1 MFSRTTRST
10 RLRETRMPFDR
21 PRSRAQIL
29 AVSLALPGGCL
40 QAASKCFSLAE
51 PRPRSSRLPVP
62 GALLVG
68 AQRWPELPGF
78 HGVER
83 GTGKTPGRTDPLEA
97 VGQTRAGRGGGTH
110 RRDLRRPKGPDVI
123 RLGLQQFHLHDQL
136 PDPLHG
142 DVQFRHSTEI
152 ALAFLE
158 RGIDPGESCLH
169 RRHCS
174 SRKISTPN
182 CRDTQFH
189 RHRHRN
195 KPQGNLT
202 LGASPSTAGQVPAM
216 ACSAK
221 PMARGKRGRARSS
234 PSVYHRPIEQSAL
247 CSQNC
252 RSCSGPPWTTSIKP
266 RSDVQGNRVR
276 LNPLQHIP
284 VVSWAYR
291 AITGDQIAPGPMAIG
306 GGLFGGLAGFSLG
319 TAEAM
324 IKGSSGKDG
333 GGHLFAFLR
342 EAASPGDAPGG
353 PVVADAPPQHGGP
366 EIPPDQTPVLT
377 PEQMAVLLASLPA
390 PATNQ
395 NLAAPYWPAGDNQ
408 SWRGRRVGWAAR
420 HRQPE
425 PDVLAFGSHGR
436 GFAGNRLQ
444 QKER

>member
-1 MFSRTTRST
+1 M
-10 RLRETRMPFDR
+10 
-21 PRSRAQIL
+21 A
-29 AVSLALPGGCL
+29 ALNPMAPAG
-40 QAASKCFSLAE
+40 
-51 PRPRSSRLPVP
+51 
-62 GALLVG
+62 VG
-68 AQRWPELPGF
+68 PN
-78 HGVER
+78 
-83 GTGKTPGRTDPLEA
+83 TP
-97 VGQTRAGRGGGTH
+97 
-110 RRDLRRPKGPDVI
+110 
-123 RLGLQQFHLHDQL
+123 
-136 PDPLHG
+136 
-142 DVQFRHSTEI
+142 
-152 ALAFLE
+152 
-158 RGIDPGESCLH
+158 
-169 RRHCS
+169 
-174 SRKISTPN
+174 STPATN
-182 CRDTQFH
+182 VGT
-189 RHRHRN
+189 
-195 KPQGNLT
+195 
-202 LGASPSTAGQVPAM
+202 
-216 ACSAK
+216 
-221 PMARGKRGRARSS
+221 
-234 PSVYHRPIEQSAL
+234 
-247 CSQNC
+247 SQK
-252 RSCSGPPWTTSIKP
+252 GTSFWG
-266 RSDVQGNRVR
+266 DDGFTFDDLVDLVNQ
-276 LNPLQHIP
+276 LQHIP

-353 PVVADAPPQHGGP
+353 PVVADAPPQHCGP

-408 SWRGRRVGWAAR
+408 SWRGRGWAAR